1 VVKPASFRREPRELV
16 FFLDEDVKAL
26 KSLFPKKR
34 VKTLA
39 DLRLK
44 LDTDDAE
51 IVEIARN
58 RGFTIVTANANDF
71 KKAIVDFQRK
81 GAQGNC
87 SCLYGLII
95 LPTGHEVQRR
105 LMSDRK
111 AVEQRLRFGDEA
123 ITWKDVR
130 KRNYEVRL
138 LRVGAP
144 RVVELP
150 PPCKLPGGHWS

>member
-1 VVKPASFRREPRELV
+1 MRPFRDEPRELV
-16 FFLDEDVKAL
+16 FLLDEDVKAL
-26 KSLFPKKR
+26 KPLFPKRR
-34 VKTLA
+34 VKILA
-39 DLRLK
+39 DLRRK
-44 LDTDDAE
+44 LDSDDAE
-51 IVEIARN
+51 IVEMAWN
-58 RGFTIVTANANDF
+58 RGFTIVTANANHF
-71 KKAIVDFQRK
+71 RKAIVDFQRR
-81 GAQGNC
+81 GPRGSC
-87 SCLYGLII
+87 SCLYGLVI

-111 AVEQRLRFGDEA
+111 AVERRLRFGDEA
-123 ITWKDVR
+123 ITWKEVR